1 MMTTENSTSTSAT
14 TSNSATTANSAAK
27 TSSTSENE
35 SAENVTSAVASA
47 IEARVTSGT
56 AFQAVPLN
64 SKNTKSNE
72 AQTEFGLAELNIEED
87 LETLDFSLEGDMG
100 EGLPLP
106 DAPIEADG
114 ALLADIHSIPEK
126 MAFKIGEAAEMVGVK
141 QYVLRYWES
150 EFEMLRPRKSRN
162 GQRVYSRRDVE
173 CAMMIKKLLYNDR
186 FSIEGAR
193 HALRQLKTNVKS
205 IVKEEKTTQVM
216 ARTQEVAVVHMR
228 SLVEEIRR
236 IRLSF

>member
-1 MMTTENSTSTSAT
+1 MMNDMNGFSGQSGD
-14 TSNSATTANSAAK
+14 
-27 TSSTSENE
+27 SESE
-35 SAENVTSAVASA
+35 T
-47 IEARVTSGT
+47 GT
-56 AFQAVPLN
+56 AYEAVP
-64 SKNTKSNE
+64 SSAKGKPH
-72 AQTEFGLAELNIEED
+72 AGMQTEFGLADLSIEDELEMTDLEED
-87 LETLDFSLEGDMG
+87 GLSLEESADGAEFEAPADDEPSFLAGG
-100 EGLPLP
+100 ESASLP

-114 ALLADIHSIPEK
+114 ALLADIQSIPEK

-193 HALRQLKTNVKS
+193 HALRQLKSTVKTV
-205 IVKEEKTTQVM
+205 VKEEKTAQVM
-216 ARTQEVAVVHMR
+216 AKTQESAMMHMR
-228 SLVEEIRR
+228 NLLEDIRR
-236 IRLSF
+236 IRQTL